1 MLHASLR
8 NILPPELLEHLSS
21 LPPGLQMLLINTE
34 LLASAD
40 MLDRFIDLQETLAAR
55 RGVNEEILNSL
66 PTENFQPPDNVQEER
81 PENATQCMICLSDFV
96 AGESLRRLPCAHV
109 YHQPCIDE
117 WLHRCTDCPLCKTN
131 VEQAYIRNR

>member
-1 MLHASLR
+1 M
-8 NILPPELLEHLSS
+8 LPPELLSQLSG

-55 RGVNEEILNSL
+55 RGVSEEVLNAIPL
-66 PTENFQPPDNVQEER
+66 IRYEGGENRATE
-81 PENATQCMICLSDFV
+81 CMICLADFDNNDQ
-96 AGESLRRLPCAHV
+96 LRRLPCGHV

-117 WLHRCTDCPLCKTN
+117 WLHRCTDCPLCKAN
-131 VEQAYIRNR
+131 VDRAIRSGGGN